1 MTGRHSTYRTLLI
14 GTAAVFFLALFLIT
28 IRGTASPRSGFNF
41 RWSPSV
47 GLIEIEGQIDGVE
60 GIVRLIDDYAS
71 RGDIKG
77 LLVKINS
84 PGGTIV
90 GSDEIYRALLRARHE
105 HDKPVVAYMGTIAA
119 SGGYYVACAADTIIA
134 HPGSLTGSIGVI
146 LQYPVFTEI
155 MDKVGV
161 RWETVTSGPYKDMGN
176 PFEEPTESHLA
187 WFEEVIND
195 SYDQF
200 FEVVRTSRGLED
212 EILEVYADGRVF
224 TGRQAVEWG
233 FADRTGDLHDA
244 RALVGTM
251 AGLGED
257 PDLIRPSRPRRLT
270 MWDLIMGRAGID
282 EIKTELGL
290 GSLDGPRVLYLMR

>member
-1 MTGRHSTYRTLLI
+1 MAGRHSTYRTLLI
-14 GTAAVFFLALFLIT
+14 GTAAVFFLALFLIA
-28 IRGTASPRSGFNF
+28 IRGAASLMGGFEF
-41 RWSPSV
+41 RWSPAI
-47 GLIEIEGQIDGVE
+47 GLIEVEGQIKSVE
-60 GIVRLIDDYAS
+60 RIVKLIDDYAS
-71 RGDIKG
+71 RKDIKG

-105 HDKPVVAYMGTIAA
+105 NNKPVVAYMGAVAA

-146 LQYPVFTEI
+146 LQYPVFTGI

-161 RWETVTSGPYKDMGN
+161 RWETITSGPYKDMGN
-176 PFEEPTESHLA
+176 PFEEPTESHRA

-200 FEVVRTSRGLED
+200 LEVVRTSRDLED
-212 EILEVYADGRVF
+212 GVLEVYADGRVF

-233 FADRTGDLHDA
+233 FADRTGDMHDA

-257 PDLIRPSRPRRLT
+257 PDLIRPGRPRRLT
-270 MWDLIMGRAGID
+270 IWDLIMGRAGVD

-290 GSLDGPRVLYLMR
+290 GPLDGPRVLYLMR